1 MVAQSLEIRDSVV
14 NDCVVPK
21 HLKVSMTPKVKIK
34 VKYGGKKLSD
44 KSKDSTV
51 TTEVTP
57 MSSQRRSSSRIQAK
71 QKEVEEIQLR
81 RKEEELVEKE
91 KSGEVEVEVSP
102 VKSKKRVRRSP
113 SRESVVKEVVEEK
126 ETTEKKK
133 EEVVV
138 EGKPT
143 KKKKSASD
151 EKRELMEVWNEKM
164 VAETENAGGAL
175 SDKSSTAKVKETIR
189 TFNKHYLHLVQVNIF
204 FFFCFL

>member
-21 HLKVSMTPKVKIK
+21 LLKVSMTPKVKIK

-44 KSKDSTV
+44 ESKDVST
-51 TTEVTP
+51 TP

-81 RKEEELVEKE
+81 RKAEGLEAEE
-91 KSGEVEVEVSP
+91 KSDEVEVSP
-102 VKSKKRVRRSP
+102 VKSRKRVRRSP
-113 SRESVVKEVVEEK
+113 SRETVVKEVVEEK

-133 EEVVV
+133 EEVGV

-164 VAETENAGGAL
+164 AAETENTGGAL
-175 SDKSSTAKVKETIR
+175 SDKNSTAKVKETIR
-189 TFNKHYLHLVQVNIF
+189 TFNKHYLHLVQVKVSF
-204 FFFCFL
+204 LFCL